1 MHDNFWEDR
10 TLQTVYRTFSMVRI
24 CRVFLIFKLARHYT
38 GLRILVLALKV
49 KDFKIKMYLS
59 SGQSFTKG
67 TVITAYNC
75 RVRIIAHDSHT
86 P

>member
-1 MHDNFWEDR
+1 MQDNFWEDR

-49 KDFKIKMYLS
+49 KDFPTLRHVLIFWPKFRKRVNQKIRD
-59 SGQSFTKG
+59 F
-67 TVITAYNC
+67 I
-75 RVRIIAHDSHT
+75 
-86 P
+86 